1 MRKQPSRRTRFYY
14 LGILN
19 RRYAASFVEQ
29 GDDAKANDDEAT
41 ADDDEDDGGSDESFH
56 SLKSCSAC
64 RTIIRF

>member
-1 MRKQPSRRTRFYY
+1 MSKQPSRRTRFYY

-19 RRYAASFVEQ
+19 RLYAASFVEQ
-29 GDDAKANDDEAT
+29 GDDVSVNDDEAAAAT
-41 ADDDEDDGGSDESFH
+41 DDDDDGDESFH